1 MGMVVAHFPM
11 VRVIMIMRT
20 VIRGMFMPMIL
31 FPPFVDMR
39 VDVFMSVLMVMGV
52 LVSMTVLSA
61 VVIVQ
66 VLVSMFVFMF
76 VLMLVFMIAF
86 HSFAPLPHLHSLN

>member
-31 FPPFVDMR
+31 SPPFVGMC
-39 VDVFMSVLMVMGV
+39 VDVFVSVLMVMGV

-66 VLVSMFVFMF
+66 VLMGMLVFVF
-76 VLMLVFMIAF
+76 VLVPVFMIAF
-86 HSFAPLPHLHSLN
+86 HSFAPLFLILWR